1 MIRENLS
8 PHIISEQFALD
19 SFESGS
25 ALEERDQFGY
35 GTLPRKMDHQAW
47 QITNKNLLTR
57 WRYMELM
64 HRLNQVTVE
73 FEDPNEL
80 SRLFARMGVNT
91 RSGNIYDLYWE
102 QDNLLCNYCYCAL
115 KSARICA
122 ECFGGSMEQ
131 FLPETFN
138 YAWIGKEAPVHEQL
152 SEI

>member
-64 HRLNQVTVE
+64 HMLNQVTVE
-73 FEDPNEL
+73 FEESNEL
-80 SRLFARMGVNT
+80 LRLFARMGVNT
-91 RSGNIYDLYWE
+91 RSGNIYELYLE
-102 QDNLLCNYCYCAL
+102 QDNLLCNYCFQVNLEHDTPFFVKVLAFVKERASL
-115 KSARICA
+115 NTKSCHVPHR
-122 ECFGGSMEQ
+122 
-131 FLPETFN
+131 
-138 YAWIGKEAPVHEQL
+138 H
-152 SEI
+152 